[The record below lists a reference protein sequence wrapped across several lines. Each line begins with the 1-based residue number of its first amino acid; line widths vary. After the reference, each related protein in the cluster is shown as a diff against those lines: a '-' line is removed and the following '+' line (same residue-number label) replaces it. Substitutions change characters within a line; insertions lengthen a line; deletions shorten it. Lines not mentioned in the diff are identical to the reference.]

1 MMRIMLVMQT
11 LVEMSARSRPDNAEK
26 SHVQTTSE
34 EDEANAELVPSRQVE
49 LLNYWEWH
57 ENNYEVN
64 PAIDRFRDEKGK
76 LQAVAFPFDQGIPSS
91 MNRNTSPNAQ

>member
-11 LVEMSARSRPDNAEK
+11 LVEMSARSRPNNAEK

-64 PAIDRFRDEKGK
+64 PAIDRFGDEKSK